1 MRGVT
6 LRHRIDGGLIVFQ
19 PALPMRGVTTL
30 PRSWKSSNLIS
41 TRTPHAGS
49 DGTFPGVSNVDV

>member
-19 PALPMRGVTTL
+19 PALPMRGVTMDD
-30 PRSWKSSNLIS
+30 SYCIHESKIS

-49 DGTFPGVSNVDV
+49 DTLAKA